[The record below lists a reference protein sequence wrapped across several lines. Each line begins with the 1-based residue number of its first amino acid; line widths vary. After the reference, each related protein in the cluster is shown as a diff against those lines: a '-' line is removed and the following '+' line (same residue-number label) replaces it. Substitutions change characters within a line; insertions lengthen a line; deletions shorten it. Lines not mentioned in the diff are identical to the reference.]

1 MKQQKTMP
9 ESYIN
14 IAYYNAVMLKRRL
27 QTVQTMQAMQTGDSF
42 NLDLLCFLLF
52 AM

>member
-27 QTVQTMQAMQTGDSF
+27 QTMQAMQTGDSF
-42 NLDLLCFLLF
+42 NLNLLCFLLF